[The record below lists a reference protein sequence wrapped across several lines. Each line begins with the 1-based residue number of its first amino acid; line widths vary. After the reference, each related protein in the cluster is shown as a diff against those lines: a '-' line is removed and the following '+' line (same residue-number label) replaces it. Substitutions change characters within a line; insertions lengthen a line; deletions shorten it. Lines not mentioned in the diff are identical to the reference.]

1 MLFKD
6 LEVGMTL
13 GGSNISAGLEFKY
26 HYLIYIKDR
35 VKNSVICDWHTFGGA
50 PDEPYLYDGHREITW
65 QEWNNSNH
73 IFVHLGAADPASFK
87 IFIKGLFES
96 SGVQP

>member
-13 GGSNISAGLEFKY
+13 GGSNISAGPDFKY

-35 VKNSVICDWHTFGGA
+35 VQNAVICDWHTFGGA
-50 PDEPYLYDGHREITW
+50 ADEPYLYDDHRKISW
-65 QEWNNSNH
+65 QEWNSSKH
-73 IFVHLGAADPASFK
+73 IFVHLGLADPTTFK
-87 IFIKGLFES
+87 LFIKGLFES
-96 SGVQP
+96 PRVEP